1 MLISLIRRYR
11 YIKAL
16 DRLIFPREPITIK
29 IVWKGRKPT
38 GYWNVQRGKLTKE
51 WYEIVIITKTGNDF
65 NEAVHEVRHRIQC
78 HYPKMPLFTKN
89 KLIEMQRR
97 NPQQVIQKAIDDLE
111 AIEKKEQEPLPEWEE
126 DAIIVAKIVEQK
138 CRSLRNPLEIAG
150 EWIKKT
156 P

>member
-1 MLISLIRRYR
+1 
-11 YIKAL
+11 
-16 DRLIFPREPITIK
+16 
-29 IVWKGRKPT
+29 
-38 GYWNVQRGKLTKE
+38 
-51 WYEIVIITKTGNDF
+51 
-65 NEAVHEVRHRIQC
+65 
-78 HYPKMPLFTKN
+78 MPLFTKN

-111 AIEKKEQEPLPEWEE
+111 AIEKKEQEPLPKWEE

-138 CRSLRNPLEIAG
+138 CQGLRDPLEIAG